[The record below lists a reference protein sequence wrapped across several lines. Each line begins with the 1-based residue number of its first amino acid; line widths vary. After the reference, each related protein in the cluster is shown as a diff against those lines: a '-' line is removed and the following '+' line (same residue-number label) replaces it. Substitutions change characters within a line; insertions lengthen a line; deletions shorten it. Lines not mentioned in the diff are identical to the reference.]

1 MKITTKEI
9 KQLIKEELQN
19 VMKEQEQL
27 DEGLGSLMALLF
39 STNNMIEIGNHKLNQ
54 DQTYHLMKQLPA
66 ETVKRI
72 EDDAKIGLTG
82 VDTNFNDVPEVTDR
96 QDPKSLEFMAGEMV
110 KLDKASK
117 LKKKAGSQEFKS
129 GNVQAILVNLT
140 NKTPEAVD
148 ADLKNIDQATA
159 IEMTKMP
166 EFQNIN
172 SYAKKAIKAK
182 AKLMNPVK

>member
-1 MKITTKEI
+1 MKITSQQVKR
-9 KQLIKEELQN
+9 LIKEELQN
-19 VMKEQEQL
+19 VLKERQQL
-27 DEGLGSLMALLF
+27 DEGLGTLMALLF

-82 VDTNFNDVPEVTDR
+82 IDTNFNDVPEVTDR

-129 GNVQAILVNLT
+129 GNVKAMLVNQSR
-140 NKTPEAVD
+140 NARER
-148 ADLKNIDQATA
+148 
-159 IEMTKMP
+159 
-166 EFQNIN
+166 
-172 SYAKKAIKAK
+172 
-182 AKLMNPVK
+182 